1 MSAVS
6 LSAAHRRS
14 AFAVCD
20 PAYSAAEPYPPL
32 APEPQW
38 LYPRS
43 EYECFLLRKMRD
55 EVGRAGLNVGYPGI
69 FHEPVATVRF
79 RAEIPAGEL
88 RLRVSGIAEAE
99 LDGVPLT
106 NYAMEK

>member
-1 MSAVS
+1 MNEVP

-43 EYECFLLRKMRD
+43 EYEFVLRRKRLG
-55 EVGRAGLNVGYPGI
+55 EVSRAGLNVGYP
-69 FHEPVATVRF
+69 
-79 RAEIPAGEL
+79 
-88 RLRVSGIAEAE
+88 
-99 LDGVPLT
+99 
-106 NYAMEK
+106 